1 MVARSEQVD
10 DSPKNYFCRDPT
22 SRRRSSDSASH
33 ANSMEFTTGTPIEP
47 VSVRPFNAKEAWIE
61 ILVRAELPAQ

>member
-33 ANSMEFTTGTPIEP
+33 ANWMEFTTETSSHTGHATMPGIMQ
-47 VSVRPFNAKEAWIE
+47 SSCLRP
-61 ILVRAELPAQ
+61 RT